1 MPTIK
6 TSGGKVLTTA
16 GTGLPKVRCECCS
29 PCSLYPAFPVLLE
42 PDPEDEE
49 AGFIQWTA
57 DQLNLPGMIDFYG
70 TPLERSGWGYGD
82 TTNGVILEGEKW
94 AVYIYGVRTEQ
105 DYLISGGIT
114 DFFDN
119 IYMVEWD
126 TYTVTVT
133 RSSCAT
139 WNGAFVADGCHSGSV
154 ILTLADTGWSVQAV
168 SLTEGGGPCYGAGA
182 AKYPDTPESSPSG
195 SYGGTFTVL

>member
-49 AGFIQWTA
+49 AGYIQWTA
-57 DQLNLPGMIDFYG
+57 DTDNLPTSIDFYG
-70 TPLERSGWGYGD
+70 TTLYKSGTSYGD

-94 AVYIYGVRTEQ
+94 AVYIDGVRTER
-105 DYLISGGIT
+105 DYLISGGIA
-114 DFFDN
+114 DFFGDT
-119 IYMVEWD
+119 YTVEWD
-126 TYTVTVT
+126 TYSVTVT

-139 WNGAFVADGCHSGSV
+139 WDGAFTPDGCPAGGV
-154 ILTLADTGWSVQAV
+154 ILMLADTGWSVQAL
-168 SLTEGGGPCYGAGA
+168 SLTEGGGPCYAAGA
-182 AKYPDTPESSPSG
+182 VKYPSTPESSPTG
-195 SYGGTFTVL
+195 SYGGTFTVS